1 MTTTPRC
8 AVYIN
13 TRYACVENFTELEV
27 MDFQERQKQ
36 IYELSSFISEQEK
49 WLEGVLG
56 KLQWTKEYLSS
67 VSELNTHVIAT
78 LYQSTRL
85 NTQTRAS
92 LEQCPYNTNHYV
104 PSSSLESHKARCWYS
119 SQGVRV
125 NRETA
130 QTLATTGDFYGES
143 DIIPHIHIGTSCV

>member
-1 MTTTPRC
+1 
-8 AVYIN
+8 
-13 TRYACVENFTELEV
+13 

-67 VSELNTHVIAT
+67 VGEIKNCACGVDPLPIPPLSPIQN
-78 LYQSTRL
+78 
-85 NTQTRAS
+85 
-92 LEQCPYNTNHYV
+92 LEQCPYNANHYV

-119 SQGVRV
+119 NQGVKLD
-125 NRETA
+125 RETA
-130 QTLATTGDFYGES
+130 QTLASTGAFYGRFE
-143 DIIPHIHIGTSCV
+143 IPHIHIGMSHFKVCILQGMA